1 MLSPI
6 LEELDARILGDP
18 TLVRSV
24 FDDLVAVQRELGLV
38 FGDRPTCPFLRPHII
53 TRSQYDQ
60 VSRAAN
66 TIAAAVETL
75 VARALIDEEL
85 LAVFSLTERE
95 TKMARIDP
103 GYTCLC
109 ASSLLNVTAGGG
121 QTALLVLEDM

>member
-24 FDDLVAVQRELGLV
+24 FDDLVAVQRELRLV
-38 FGDRPTCPFLRPHII
+38 FGDRPTCPFLCPHII

-85 LAVFSLTERE
+85 LAVFSLRERE
-95 TKMARIDP
+95 TKMARIDS
-103 GYTCLC
+103 GYTRLC
-109 ASSLLNVTAGGG
+109 ASSLLNVTAGG
-121 QTALLVLEDM
+121 